1 MLNINKGILICHILK
16 NFITCLLFWLALNA
30 GNLSS
35 QSSFINSYQYKTNHS
50 TVFNGVINQS
60 DTLIISGLSYECLD
74 SFTCY
79 QGFYI
84 SKVDTFGHIFMDTV
98 ILAPDDDVVAEN
110 VPILCASHDQGYL
123 LVGELYSRGN
133 GFMVKLNSDFE
144 VEFSREFIESF
155 TGIRSIVNRGI
166 LYLKG
171 HYYILSMK
179 YHFNYQRVAH
189 LIKIDSLG
197 SVVWEKEFN
206 RDGDASLT
214 FKLSEDGDIML
225 LGQRSK
231 LNAEDKVDIK
241 QWCFFVDTAGNI
253 LHEYE
258 SEWMTDKL
266 SGFFNIIE
274 LDEDYLI
281 SMSNYIYDPQ
291 ISPYPRNQIVLQKAN
306 KDFVPEWTINYGDT
320 TTINSIRN
328 IIPVGDGDYI
338 ATGNLAMYPDRLE
351 NSAITTLT
359 MKFNE
364 SGEILW
370 ERLDSILYEPMY
382 GSRNTTAETIVLNS
396 GSIITTGYTD
406 VVVPNQGTWGFLVK
420 LDGNGCLLSD
430 CPLQVGIDKVPLL
443 TDILKIYPNPVDD
456 ELWISVENW
465 IEHNEQSWFSISN
478 ELGISLM
485 TSDLE
490 LIDGKAQI
498 RLDTLPAGIYFV
510 QIDIG
515 GSLYIRKFVKL

>member
-1 MLNINKGILICHILK
+1 MKIAIPYCIIC
-16 NFITCLLFWLALNA
+16 FVLNA
-30 GNLSS
+30 SQISS
-35 QSSFINSYQYKTNHS
+35 QSTFIHSYQYKPTYA
-50 TVFNGVINQS
+50 TLFNGILNQS

-74 SFTCY
+74 SSTCY

-84 SKVDTFGHIFMDTV
+84 AKVDTFGHIIKDTV
-98 ILAPDDDVVAEN
+98 ILAPDDDVVVEN
-110 VPILCASHDQGYL
+110 IPILCATPDHGYM

-133 GFMVKLNSDFE
+133 GFMVKLNNDFE
-144 VEFSREFIESF
+144 VEFSEEFIESF
-155 TGIRSIVNRGI
+155 TGIRAVFNRGI

-179 YHFNYQRVAH
+179 DHFNYQSVAH

-197 SVVWEKEFN
+197 NVVWEKEFN
-206 RDGDASLT
+206 KEGNASLT
-214 FKLSEDGDIML
+214 FKLSEDGNIML
-225 LGQRSK
+225 LGQRGK

-241 QWCFFVDTAGNI
+241 QWCFFVDTAGTI

-274 LDEDYLI
+274 LDEGYLI
-281 SMSNYIYDPQ
+281 SMSNYIYEPQ

-328 IIPVGDGDYI
+328 IIPIGDGDYI
-338 ATGNLAMYPDRLE
+338 ATGNLAQYPDRLV

-406 VVVPNQGTWGFLVK
+406 VVIPSQGTWGILVK
-420 LDGNGCLLSD
+420 LDENGCLLSD
-430 CPLQVGIDKVPLL
+430 CPLQVGIDQEPLPNE
-443 TDILKIYPNPVDD
+443 ILKIYPNPVDD

-478 ELGISLM
+478 ELGINLM
-485 TSDLE
+485 ASDLE

-498 RLDTLPAGIYFV
+498 RLSSLPAGIYFL
-510 QIDIG
+510 QIEIG
-515 GSLYIRKFVKL
+515 GSFYIRKFVKL